1 MSLSKKASY
10 SGKFIGRFENMAKRD
25 EMLRVWTEHA
35 NIGYIPIF
43 PKDFNFLKPKYV
55 PERSEKEDGFDWF
68 GVEWQYEPKS
78 GAPMV

>member
-1 MSLSKKASY
+1 
-10 SGKFIGRFENMAKRD
+10 MAKRD